1 MQLLRVIEEV
11 NFKIKNKPTKTPQNF
26 KNLFAIIFTDM
37 EIIFIPIGLFIG
49 FIGYVLRAYIFAKP
63 LDSIEDWRFDRFM
76 KKHYPDTFEEE

>member
-49 FIGYVLRAYIFAKP
+49 FIGMY
-63 LDSIEDWRFDRFM
+63 
-76 KKHYPDTFEEE
+76 